1 MVVSGESR
9 GKQSEVAVQNTGMHQ
24 IIYAIVEAESS
35 DRAFEMAE
43 EIFDGLVGVD
53 HRNPSFDY
61 YTTFDE
67 EDTTVSGEARFGE
80 RPTIASLAS
89 DEGSEMFER
98 AKQNQWERFK
108 DRIQTIEDAI
118 QEKSYAGLYDD
129 RMLRRDLRSAGG
141 GQNVNT
147 ILFGRHGSPLQSD
160 QRIQREIE
168 DSDPEELWIIPAD
181 VHF

>member
-1 MVVSGESR
+1 MNREENGVTLQFS
-9 GKQSEVAVQNTGMHQ
+9 THMHE

-35 DRAFEMAE
+35 ERAFEMAE
-43 EIFDGLVGVD
+43 EIFDGLVGVG
-53 HRNPSFDY
+53 HRNPLFDY

-80 RPTIASLAS
+80 RPTVASLAS

-118 QEKSYAGLYDD
+118 QEKSYAELYDD
-129 RMLRRDLRSAGG
+129 RTLRHDLRSAGG
-141 GQNVNT
+141 GRNVNT
-147 ILFGRHGSPLQSD
+147 VLYGKHGCPLQSD
-160 QRIQREIE
+160 HRIEREIE
-168 DSDPEELWIIPAD
+168 DSDPEELWIVPAD